1 MNKLNTSSKKE
12 IDLMITLLPLT
23 LIVGLSIL
31 FFFYP
36 EQSNTI
42 LSQIRSVSYTH
53 LFLGH
58 AGQLEQRFYFIEEWI
73 PLGPAIRFFTFR
85 NTPGL
90 VILSDRMPVYA
101 VDPLKLAEIRFY
113 IHIFHY
119 F

>member
-42 LSQIRSVSYTH
+42 LSQIR
-53 LFLGH
+53 FLLGDTFGVYYLIIGLGIFLISLYI
-58 AGQLEQRFYFIEEWI
+58 AFSKYGDIILGSKKEKPKIWLASPASIFPSLCKLEM
-73 PLGPAIRFFTFR
+73 A
-85 NTPGL
+85 
-90 VILSDRMPVYA
+90 
-101 VDPLKLAEIRFY
+101 
-113 IHIFHY
+113 
-119 F
+119 